1 MRGNPRTLPEKDGR
15 CMRMKNRHT
24 IITYALE
31 SVPRPGARESR
42 VRRPP
47 DGVAIRHERSWT
59 DERKG

>member
-1 MRGNPRTLPEKDGR
+1 
-15 CMRMKNRHT
+15 MKQRHT

-47 DGVAIRHERSWT
+47 DGFAVRNERG
-59 DERKG
+59 DAGER

>member
-1 MRGNPRTLPEKDGR
+1 
-15 CMRMKNRHT
+15 MKNRHT

-47 DGVAIRHERSWT
+47 DGVAIRHERSGL

>member
-1 MRGNPRTLPEKDGR
+1 
-15 CMRMKNRHT
+15 MKERHT

-47 DGVAIRHERSWT
+47 DGFFIRNERGMT
-59 DERKG
+59 DEQA

>member
-1 MRGNPRTLPEKDGR
+1 MQKDWQSRTGV
-15 CMRMKNRHT
+15 CVMKERHA

-47 DGVAIRHERSWT
+47 DVAIRNERS
-59 DERKG
+59 DAGEREG